1 MKLSHVELRLGD
13 RCFLKKILEK
23 QEQYELLKIM
33 TITTKPN
40 FPTSPHLSEGLV
52 CMALGW

>member
-1 MKLSHVELRLGD
+1 MKLSHAELRLGD